1 MGFLGFEITVQ
12 YQRNPARCHRTAVS
26 GVTTSS
32 ASFQPDQQRRTSS
45 QKSLSNRSEPWAP
58 MTSLEHDELLAKDH
72 VLEKSLTRTQK
83 ANQRSEAESKE
94 TKHSGEL

>member
-1 MGFLGFEITVQ
+1 
-12 YQRNPARCHRTAVS
+12 
-26 GVTTSS
+26 
-32 ASFQPDQQRRTSS
+32 
-45 QKSLSNRSEPWAP
+45 

-72 VLEKSLTRTQK
+72 VLEKYLTRTQK